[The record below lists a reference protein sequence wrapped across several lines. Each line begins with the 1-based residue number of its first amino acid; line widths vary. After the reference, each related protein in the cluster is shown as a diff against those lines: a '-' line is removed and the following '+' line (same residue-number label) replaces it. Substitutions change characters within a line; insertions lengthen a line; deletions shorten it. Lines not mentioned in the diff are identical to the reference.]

1 MLKQRIFIS
10 TLLFVLL
17 LSACGKKVL
26 SEKKMEDVLF
36 DIHLAEATISDNYR
50 DFRNDEKKQELYAGI
65 FKKHGITQ
73 EQFDTSL
80 VWYGRNLDKY
90 LIVYDN
96 LTKRYATLAENIN
109 TEIELQQKQAAL
121 SDLNQVYVWNGTTP
135 VILTSLPG
143 KNMVDFNLN
152 LDTIQLSPKEYYEFA
167 FNVLGIPDS
176 TITPLVTL
184 GIIFPDTVFIE
195 RKTITDNGLFTIS
208 LPPLDSITN
217 NPTHLFGSI
226 HIPPQK
232 ENVKI
237 VIYNI
242 NILRKKEQE
251 ETN

>member
-1 MLKQRIFIS
+1 
-10 TLLFVLL
+10 
-17 LSACGKKVL
+17 
-26 SEKKMEDVLF
+26 MENVLF

-50 DFRNDEKKQELYAGI
+50 DFRSEEKKQELYAGI

-80 VWYGRNLDKY
+80 VWYGRNLDKFT
-90 LIVYDN
+90 IVYDN
-96 LTKRYATLAENIN
+96 LTKRYAALAENIN
-109 TEIELQQKQAAL
+109 AEIELQQKQAAAL
-121 SDLNQVYVWNGTTP
+121 SDSNRVHVWNGTAP

-152 LDTIQLSPKEYYEFA
+152 LDTIQLLPKEYYEFA

-184 GIIFPDTVFIE
+184 GIIFPDTVFVK

-232 ENVKI
+232 GNVKI
-237 VIYNI
+237 VIYDI
-242 NILRKKEQE
+242 SILRKKEQE
-251 ETN
+251 KHYTY